1 MSRFLSQTIR
11 MRTIWHLRSFA
22 HVALALLAIQFILPA
37 SAEDF
42 SAGSMTIQDPWARP
56 TPPNAKTGAGYFRVT
71 NNGAA
76 ADQLLSASSRIAS
89 HVEIHRQILDG
100 TVMRMRRVD
109 SINIAPGQTLSFEP
123 GGYHVM
129 FIGLTQPL
137 VEGDA
142 FPMSII
148 FQDAGLAEVSVKV
161 RAPAQ

>member
-1 MSRFLSQTIR
+1 
-11 MRTIWHLRSFA
+11 
-22 HVALALLAIQFILPA
+22 
-37 SAEDF
+37 
-42 SAGSMTIQDPWARP
+42 
-56 TPPNAKTGAGYFRVT
+56 
-71 NNGAA
+71 
-76 ADQLLSASSRIAS
+76 
-89 HVEIHRQILDG
+89 
-100 TVMRMRRVD
+100 MRMRRVD